1 MPALL
6 RQPPG
11 ARFTDVAETLER
23 AFVTHQPDVALT
35 IPERERSSV
44 YTTTRPTDRSPGFA
58 ASCSR
63 SMSAASATGSRRRHH
78 LARSSLDGSRFS
90 ERPPFARLRSRRTS
104 SDCADV
110 ARADRVVSGRL
121 RIRSCRHLA
130 GGRGTSSSDVEPRRR
145 GGSRGLLGFGA
156 KPFIKLDPG
165 DAERPVDP
173 DGRQNAAG
181 DQSLDVPPA
190 QPQPFGDLVR
200 REPHVHC

>member
-6 RQPPG
+6 RQTPG

-44 YTTTRPTDRSPGFA
+44 YSTTRPTDRSPGFA

-78 LARSSLDGSRFS
+78 LARSPLDGSRFS

-110 ARADRVVSGRL
+110 ARTDRVVSGRL

-130 GGRGTSSSDVEPRRR
+130 GGRGILQRR
-145 GGSRGLLGFGA
+145 GAATTRGFTRPARVRSEAIHQARPWRRGA
-156 KPFIKLDPG
+156 PG
-165 DAERPVDP
+165 RYGQPGEPGGDQPVD
-173 DGRQNAAG
+173 AAPV
-181 DQSLDVPPA
+181 QL
-190 QPQPFGDLVR
+190 QPFGDLVW
-200 REPHVHC
+200 REPLLRC